1 MKSWLK
7 LKKIKIKKGEMFI
20 QTNQRGKKDS
30 NKILNESGDITAN
43 TIERQMIIRDYYE
56 QLFAN
61 ILDKLEKTTS

>member
-1 MKSWLK
+1 
-7 LKKIKIKKGEMFI
+7 MFI

-56 QLFAN
+56 QLFTN